1 MKITK
6 KQLQRIINEELMA
19 ETVESVVITALTNG
33 DVKAAASALHTEF
46 GDNADV
52 FFDEM
57 RSMLSR
63 DHSIDGS
70 TLNSVEN
77 ELYNLRKAS
86 SPDSLNEGEF
96 AATAEEEA
104 KKINAQTG
112 IRLQTD
118 QAYWEE
124 SGISTGEELALSL
137 LHSNYSDT
145 YKSIHGIR
153 PRWAK
158 FDTVEEVQ
166 KALCE
171 LDQEVEEMI
180 AAEELDRQQQA
191 EYEKKQKE
199 MQALMPTEYECRIT
213 RDFPKQAGFGK
224 TKRKRMPQIP
234 RSTDPAAYGYTGESA
249 GKLTKSRL
257 RQIIK
262 EELTNVLKED
272 WDKKGDGSYEKTDLL
287 VMRKYVISPK
297 GGQWQWWVEEPDD
310 DGSWEVAF
318 SSASRDISL
327 FNSVEEAKE
336 DINRAGYKI

>member
-6 KQLQRIINEELMA
+6 KQLQKIINEELMA

-63 DHSIDGS
+63 DHNIDGS

-77 ELYNLRKAS
+77 ELYNLRTAS
-86 SPDSLNEGEF
+86 SSDSLTESNF

-137 LHSNYSDT
+137 LSQNYSDT

-153 PRWAK
+153 PRWKK
-158 FDTVEEVQ
+158 FNTVEEVQ
-166 KALCE
+166 KALND

-180 AAEELDRQQQA
+180 ATDELAQPQQV
-191 EYEKKQKE
+191 EYEKKKKE
-199 MQALMPTEYECRIT
+199 TQALMPTGYERSIT
-213 RDFPKQAGFGK
+213 KDFPKQSGFGK
-224 TKRKRMPQIP
+224 AKRSRLPKIP
-234 RSTDPAAYGYTGESA
+234 RSTDPAAYGYARESA
-249 GKLTKSRL
+249 GRLTKSRL
-257 RQIIK
+257 VQIIR
-262 EELTNVLKED
+262 EELGKVFLKE
-272 WDKKGDGSYEKTDLL
+272 KK
-287 VMRKYVISPK
+287 
-297 GGQWQWWVEEPDD
+297 
-310 DGSWEVAF
+310 
-318 SSASRDISL
+318 
-327 FNSVEEAKE
+327 
-336 DINRAGYKI
+336 